1 MLVLLILLVC
11 RPLAYRPFAS
21 LPAAA
26 ALAAAAM
33 MTLAMTAV
41 PAAAADL
48 SPMRAAAERV
58 VDGDTVRVRVAVWL
72 DQELRVAVRLADV
85 DAPEMFRPRC
95 DDERAKGEAA
105 KAFVEAF
112 LKGREVMLHDIRRSK
127 YAGRVA
133 ARIEAD
139 GRDLGAALR
148 AAGLGSAAG
157 DAAGGARWCSG
168 PES

>member
-1 MLVLLILLVC
+1 MVMAHYILVF
-11 RPLAYRPFAS
+11 LAGATS
-21 LPAAA
+21 
-26 ALAAAAM
+26 AAAAM
-33 MTLAMTAV
+33 MAA

-48 SPMRAAAERV
+48 SPMRAAVERV

-72 DQELRVAVRLADV
+72 DQELRVAVRLAEV

-95 DDERAKGEAA
+95 ADERAKGEAA

-112 LKGREVMLHDIRRSK
+112 LKGREVMLHDIRRGK
-127 YAGRVA
+127 YAGRVI

-148 AAGLGSAAG
+148 AAGLGSTA
-157 DAAGGARWCSG
+157 DEGARWCPG
-168 PES
+168 AES